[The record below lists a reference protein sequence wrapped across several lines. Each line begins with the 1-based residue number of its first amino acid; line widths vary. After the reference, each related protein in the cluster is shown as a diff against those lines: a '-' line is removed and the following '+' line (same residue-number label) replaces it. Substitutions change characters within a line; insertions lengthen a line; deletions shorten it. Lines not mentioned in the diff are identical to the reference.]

1 MNRRFHRSIAIFA
14 ILSVSALPLSAAGRG
29 ERRADEATP
38 RSDDT
43 QLQPITVV
51 LDWLPNTN
59 HAGLY
64 LAVDRGRFADEGLD
78 VEIVQPSE
86 VGSEALVAAGAGQF
100 GISHQEALT
109 FARTADAPLPIVAI
123 ATILQHNTSGYAAP
137 SARGFAN
144 PGAFEGAR
152 YGGWGTPYEDAM
164 LDAVMG
170 PFGGDAS
177 SVEVVNVGTMD
188 ILVAFERE
196 IDFTWIFYGWD
207 GVRAEVQGVELD
219 YFPLVEFDERLD
231 YYTPIFITSEQMIVD
246 SPETVE
252 AFLRALSRGYEEA
265 IDDPAEAAA
274 VLRRYAPE
282 IADEHA
288 RRSLDYLAS
297 YFRADA
303 DRWGVMDRAVWEN
316 FTTFMDENGL
326 LPRPLDVEAAFTNE
340 YLPRE

>member
-1 MNRRFHRSIAIFA
+1 
-14 ILSVSALPLSAAGRG
+14 
-29 ERRADEATP
+29 
-38 RSDDT
+38 
-43 QLQPITVV
+43 PITVV

-64 LAVDRGRFADEGLD
+64 LALERGWFAEERLD
-78 VEIVQPSE
+78 VEVVQPSE

-109 FARTADAPLPIVAI
+109 FARTADSPLPVVAI

-137 SARGFAN
+137 RVRGFEN
-144 PGAFEGAR
+144 PGAFAGAR

-164 LDAVMG
+164 LSAVMG
-170 PFGGDAS
+170 PLGGDADD
-177 SVEVVNVGTMD
+177 VEVINVGTMD

-207 GVRAEVQGVELD
+207 GVRAEIQGVDLD
-219 YFPLVEFDERLD
+219 YFPLAEFDERLD
-231 YYTPIFITSEQMIVD
+231 YYTPIFITSEEMIAD
-246 SPETVE
+246 DPETVR
-252 AFLRALSRGYEEA
+252 AFLRALSRGYEA
-265 IDDPAEAAA
+265 TIADPAVAGE
-274 VLRRYAPE
+274 VLRNYAPE
-282 IADEHA
+282 IDVEHA

-297 YFRADA
+297 YFRASA

-316 FTTFMDENGL
+316 FTAFMDENGL

-340 YLPRE
+340 FLPGE